1 MTGKSL
7 SRALEPNHVNPL
19 TAPATL
25 GNRELEPAGSEL
37 GLTTA
42 AVGIPPRLQSAVG
55 RIREG
60 GILSVHRE
68 RVSAGQPRSI
78 QTFEQGRVRGTGLGA
93 SLGRLG
99 AVQISRRRSFAAA
112 GLWRPV
118 ARDVGHA
125 TQGMDVSPGFM
136 LVAA

>member
-1 MTGKSL
+1 
-7 SRALEPNHVNPL
+7 V
-19 TAPATL
+19 
-25 GNRELEPAGSEL
+25 GSEL

-112 GLWRPV
+112 GLWRLV

-125 TQGMDVSPGFM
+125 TQGMDVSPRFM
-136 LVAA
+136 LAAA